1 MARNTANSIMALK
14 PLTHRVDVAVLVNG
28 VDRTDF
34 IKIKKDYKKWLTN
47 KRKCD
52 TIVSEREVMKM
63 TDKEILEKVQE
74 FFEMEY
80 TDLLRLMDRKP
91 GWFNPQEGV
100 TYAIQRCLGVA
111 QFVQLLGVK
120 YEDLNC
126 YEEIRGRLMDL
137 VRGEK

>member
-1 MARNTANSIMALK
+1 
-14 PLTHRVDVAVLVNG
+14 
-28 VDRTDF
+28 
-34 IKIKKDYKKWLTN
+34 
-47 KRKCD
+47 
-52 TIVSEREVMKM
+52 M

-74 FFEMEY
+74 FFESEY

-126 YEEIRGRLMDL
+126 YEEIRVRLQDL
-137 VRGEK
+137 LK

>member
-1 MARNTANSIMALK
+1 
-14 PLTHRVDVAVLVNG
+14 
-28 VDRTDF
+28 
-34 IKIKKDYKKWLTN
+34 
-47 KRKCD
+47 
-52 TIVSEREVMKM
+52 M

-80 TDLLRLMDRKP
+80 KDLVRLMESKP
-91 GWFNPQEGV
+91 SWFNPQESV
-100 TYAIQRCLGVA
+100 TYAIQRCLGVT

-137 VRGEK
+137 MKGEK